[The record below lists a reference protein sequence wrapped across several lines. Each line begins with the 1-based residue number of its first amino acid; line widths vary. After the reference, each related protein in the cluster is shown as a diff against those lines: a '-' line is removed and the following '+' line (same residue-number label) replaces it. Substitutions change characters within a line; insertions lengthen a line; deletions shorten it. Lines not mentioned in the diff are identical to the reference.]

1 MNLNSLGKE
10 TLIFA
15 TQNKHKL
22 EEGNHLLNDF
32 FNVIGLHDVGFGD
45 DIPEDEPTLEGNA
58 RFKARYI
65 YNKLHKNVFA
75 DDTGLE
81 IEALNGEPGVIS
93 ARYAG
98 EGKNPEDNIQ
108 LVLKKLH
115 GVENRRAQFR
125 TVICLIFNHQEFLF
139 EGVVKGTLLTEK
151 NGISGFGY
159 DPIFKPDGYED
170 TFAQMPMELKNK
182 ISHRGLAMQKLIAF
196 FANMLA
202 LPGI

>member
-22 EEGNHLLNDF
+22 EEVNHLLNDL
-32 FNVIGLHDVGFGD
+32 FNVIGLHDAGFGD

-108 LVLKKLH
+108 LVLKKLQ
-115 GVENRRAQFR
+115 GVENRKAQFR
-125 TVICLIFNHQEFLF
+125 TVICLIFNHQEFVF

-159 DPIFKPDGYED
+159 DPIFKPDGYEE

-182 ISHRGLAMQKLIAF
+182 ISHRGLAIQKLIAF
-196 FANMLA
+196 LQTC
-202 LPGI
+202 